1 MATHE
6 YRLSQAHTRK
16 QIQVKIVVTGGC
28 GYIGSHISRYLKQ
41 QDKNYK
47 VYVIDKE
54 RRDHTLKDID
64 GFLHTDYVSR
74 QSLLWLD
81 ELQPDVIVH
90 CAGDISVRESVE
102 DPAKYYD
109 NNVAKTITFLN
120 HVKDY
125 KKKPLVLFSSSASVY
140 GNPDHVPLVETDRI
154 KPISPYGHTKDII
167 EQVLQNYNQ
176 AYGLPGV
183 CFRYFNA
190 AGAEPNTFDL
200 GQAPG
205 AGHIIARLL
214 ESKIRDEFFILNGVD
229 FATPDRTC
237 IRDYIHVW
245 DLADAHYRA
254 IQWNVNQQF
263 GVFNLGTN
271 SGISNQ
277 EIVDYI
283 TLKYGPLKLKVG
295 DRRPGDPD
303 RLIADASLA
312 QNILKWRPNYS
323 TINQIVDSAYKWYT
337 RDV

>member
-1 MATHE
+1 M
-6 YRLSQAHTRK
+6 
-16 QIQVKIVVTGGC
+16 KIIVTGGC
-28 GYIGSHISRYLKQ
+28 GYIGSHIARYLKRH
-41 QDKNYK
+41 NENSK
-47 VYVIDKE
+47 VYIIDKE
-54 RRDHTLKDID
+54 RRDHTLKNID
-64 GFLHTDYVSR
+64 GFLHTDYISR

-81 ELQPDVIVH
+81 EIQPDVIIH

-120 HVKDY
+120 HVKNY

-167 EQVLQNYNQ
+167 EQVLLNYNQ
-176 AYGLPGV
+176 AYGLPAV

-190 AGAEPNTFDL
+190 AGAEPYNFDL

-214 ESKIRDEFFILNGVD
+214 ESKINNDFFTLNGID
-229 FATPDRTC
+229 FNTPDRTC

-245 DLADAHYRA
+245 DLADAHHRA
-254 IQWNVNQQF
+254 IQWNRNKQF
-263 GVFNLGTN
+263 AIFNLGTN

-283 TLKYGPLKLKVG
+283 TLTYGQLKLKVG
-295 DRRPGDPD
+295 ERRPGDPD
-303 RLIADASLA
+303 RLIADATLA
-312 QNILKWRPNYS
+312 QSILKWRPNYS
-323 TINQIVDSAYKWYT
+323 TINQIIDSAYKWYT
-337 RDV
+337 RGI

>member
-1 MATHE
+1 M
-6 YRLSQAHTRK
+6 
-16 QIQVKIVVTGGC
+16 KIVVTGGC

-41 QDKNYK
+41 QDKNYT
-47 VYVIDKE
+47 VYVIDRE
-54 RRDHTLKDID
+54 RRDHTLKHID

-120 HVKDY
+120 HVKNY

-214 ESKIRDEFFILNGVD
+214 ESKIRDEFFTLNGVD

-283 TLKYGPLKLKVG
+283 TLKYGPLKLQVG
-295 DRRPGDPD
+295 PRRPGDPD

-312 QNILKWRPNYS
+312 QNVLKWRPNYS

-337 RDV
+337 REL

>member
-1 MATHE
+1 M
-6 YRLSQAHTRK
+6 
-16 QIQVKIVVTGGC
+16 KIVVTGGC

-41 QDKNYK
+41 QDKNYT
-47 VYVIDKE
+47 VYVIDRE

-81 ELQPDVIVH
+81 ELQPDVVVH

-120 HVKDY
+120 HVKNY

-176 AYGLPGV
+176 AYGLPSV

-214 ESKIRDEFFILNGVD
+214 ESKIRDEFFTLNGVD

-283 TLKYGPLKLKVG
+283 TLKYGPLKLQVG
-295 DRRPGDPD
+295 PRRPGDPD

-312 QNILKWRPNYS
+312 QNVLKWRPNYS

-337 RDV
+337 REL

>member
-1 MATHE
+1 M
-6 YRLSQAHTRK
+6 
-16 QIQVKIVVTGGC
+16 KIVITGGC
-28 GYIGSHISRYLKQ
+28 GYIGSHIARYLKQ
-41 QDKNYK
+41 HNEDSS
-47 VYVIDKE
+47 VYVIDCE
-54 RRDHTLKDID
+54 RRDHTLKNID

-81 ELQPDVIVH
+81 EIQPDVIVH

-125 KKKPLVLFSSSASVY
+125 KKKPIILFSSSASVY

-167 EQVLQNYNQ
+167 EQVLFNYNQ

-190 AGAEPNTFDL
+190 AGAEPYHHDL

-214 ESKIRDEFFILNGVD
+214 ESKIRDEFFTLNGID
-229 FATPDRTC
+229 FDTPDRTC

-245 DLADAHYRA
+245 DLADAHNRA
-254 IQWNVNQQF
+254 IHWNKDSRYA
-263 GVFNLGTN
+263 VFNLGT
-271 SGISNQ
+271 SQGISNQ

-283 TLKYGPLKLKVG
+283 TLNYGSLKITTG
-295 DRRPGDPD
+295 PRRPGDPD
-303 RLIADASLA
+303 RLIADATLA
-312 QNILKWRPNYS
+312 NKILGWSPNYS

-337 RDV
+337 RGI

>member
-1 MATHE
+1 M
-6 YRLSQAHTRK
+6 
-16 QIQVKIVVTGGC
+16 KIVVTGGC

-41 QDKNYK
+41 QDKNYT

-81 ELQPDVIVH
+81 ELQPDVVVH

-120 HVKDY
+120 HVKNY

-154 KPISPYGHTKDII
+154 KPISTYGHTKDII

-214 ESKIRDEFFILNGVD
+214 ESKIRDEFFTLNGVD

-254 IQWNVNQQF
+254 IQWNVDQQF

-303 RLIADASLA
+303 QLIADASLA
-312 QNILKWRPNYS
+312 QNVLKWKPNYS

>member
-1 MATHE
+1 M
-6 YRLSQAHTRK
+6 
-16 QIQVKIVVTGGC
+16 KIVVTGGC

-41 QDKNYK
+41 QDKNYT
-47 VYVIDKE
+47 VYVIDRE
-54 RRDHTLKDID
+54 RRDHTLKHID

-120 HVKDY
+120 HVKNY

-214 ESKIRDEFFILNGVD
+214 ESKIRDEFFTLNGVD

-283 TLKYGPLKLKVG
+283 TLKYGPLKLQVG
-295 DRRPGDPD
+295 PRRPGDPD

-312 QNILKWRPNYS
+312 QNVLKWRPNYS

-337 RDV
+337 RGL

>member
-1 MATHE
+1 M
-6 YRLSQAHTRK
+6 
-16 QIQVKIVVTGGC
+16 KIVITGGC
-28 GYIGSHISRYLKQ
+28 GYIGSHIARYLKQ
-41 QDKNYK
+41 HNENAT
-47 VYVIDKE
+47 VYIIDQE
-54 RRDHTLKDID
+54 RRDHTLKNID
-64 GFLHTDYVSR
+64 GFLHSDYVSR

-81 ELQPDVIVH
+81 EIQPDVIVH

-120 HVKDY
+120 HVKNY

-140 GNPDHVPLVETDRI
+140 GNPDHVPLVETDRL

-167 EQVLQNYNQ
+167 EQVLLNYNQ
-176 AYGLPGV
+176 AYGLPAV

-190 AGAEPNTFDL
+190 AGAEPYNFDL

-214 ESKIRDEFFILNGVD
+214 ESKIRDEFFTLNGAD
-229 FATPDRTC
+229 FNTPDRTC

-245 DLADAHYRA
+245 DLADAHHRA
-254 IQWNVNQQF
+254 IEWNKNKQF
-263 GVFNLGTN
+263 AVFNLGTN

-283 TLKYGPLKLKVG
+283 TLHYGQLKLRVG
-295 DRRPGDPD
+295 ERRPGDPD
-303 RLIADASLA
+303 RLIADAALA
-312 QNILKWRPNYS
+312 QSVLHWRPNYS

-337 RDV
+337 RGV

>member
-1 MATHE
+1 M
-6 YRLSQAHTRK
+6 
-16 QIQVKIVVTGGC
+16 KIVVTGGC

-41 QDKNYK
+41 QDKNYT
-47 VYVIDKE
+47 VYVIDRE
-54 RRDHTLKDID
+54 RRDHTLKHID

-120 HVKDY
+120 HVKNY

-214 ESKIRDEFFILNGVD
+214 ESKIRDEFFTLNGVD

-237 IRDYIHVW
+237 VRDYIHVW

-283 TLKYGPLKLKVG
+283 TLKYGPLKLQVG
-295 DRRPGDPD
+295 PRRPGDPD
-303 RLIADASLA
+303 RLIADAGLA
-312 QNILKWRPNYS
+312 QNVLKWKPNYS

-337 RDV
+337 RDL

>member
-1 MATHE
+1 M
-6 YRLSQAHTRK
+6 
-16 QIQVKIVVTGGC
+16 KIVVTGGC

-41 QDKNYK
+41 QDKNYT

-64 GFLHTDYVSR
+64 GFLHADYVSR

-81 ELQPDVIVH
+81 ELQPDVVVH

-120 HVKDY
+120 HVKNY

-140 GNPDHVPLVETDRI
+140 GNPDHVPLVEIDRI
-154 KPISPYGHTKDII
+154 NPISPYGHTKDII
-167 EQVLQNYNQ
+167 EQVLFNYNQ
-176 AYGLPGV
+176 AYGLPAV

-214 ESKIRDEFFILNGVD
+214 ESKIRDEFFTLNGVD

-254 IQWNVNQQF
+254 IQWNVDQQF

-303 RLIADASLA
+303 QLIADASLA
-312 QNILKWRPNYS
+312 QSVLKWQPNYS

>member
-1 MATHE
+1 M
-6 YRLSQAHTRK
+6 
-16 QIQVKIVVTGGC
+16 KIIVTGGC
-28 GYIGSHISRYLKQ
+28 GYIGSHIARYLKRH
-41 QDKNYK
+41 NENSK
-47 VYVIDKE
+47 VYIIDQE
-54 RRDHTLKDID
+54 RRDHTLKNID
-64 GFLHTDYVSR
+64 GFLHTDYISR

-81 ELQPDVIVH
+81 EIQPDVIIH

-120 HVKDY
+120 HVKNY

-167 EQVLQNYNQ
+167 EQVLLNYNQ
-176 AYGLPGV
+176 AYGLPAV

-190 AGAEPNTFDL
+190 AGAEPYNFDL

-214 ESKIRDEFFILNGVD
+214 ESKINNDFFTLNGID
-229 FATPDRTC
+229 FNTPDRTC

-245 DLADAHYRA
+245 DLADAHHRA
-254 IQWNVNQQF
+254 IQWNRNKQF
-263 GVFNLGTN
+263 AIFNLGTN

-283 TLKYGPLKLKVG
+283 TLTYGQLKLKVG
-295 DRRPGDPD
+295 ERRPGDPD
-303 RLIADASLA
+303 RLIADATLA
-312 QNILKWRPNYS
+312 QSILKWRPNYS
-323 TINQIVDSAYKWYT
+323 TINQIIDSAYKWYT
-337 RDV
+337 RGI

>member
-1 MATHE
+1 M
-6 YRLSQAHTRK
+6 
-16 QIQVKIVVTGGC
+16 KIVVTGGC

-41 QDKNYK
+41 QDKNYT

-64 GFLHTDYVSR
+64 GFLQTDYVSR

-81 ELQPDVIVH
+81 ELQPDVVVH

-120 HVKDY
+120 HVKNY

-214 ESKIRDEFFILNGVD
+214 ESKIRDEFFTLNGVD

-283 TLKYGPLKLKVG
+283 TLKYGPLKLQVG
-295 DRRPGDPD
+295 PRRPGDPD

-312 QNILKWRPNYS
+312 QNVLKWRPNYS

-337 RDV
+337 REL

>member
-1 MATHE
+1 M
-6 YRLSQAHTRK
+6 
-16 QIQVKIVVTGGC
+16 KIVVTGGC
-28 GYIGSHISRYLKQ
+28 GYIGSHISRYLKIHN
-41 QDKNYK
+41 QDSS
-47 VYVIDKE
+47 VYVIDRA
-54 RRDHTLKDID
+54 RRDHTLKNID

-125 KKKPLVLFSSSASVY
+125 KKKPLILFSSSASVY
-140 GNPDHVPLVETDRI
+140 GNPDHVPLVETDRV

-167 EQVLQNYNQ
+167 EQVLFNYNQ
-176 AYGLPGV
+176 AYGLPSV

-190 AGAEPNTFDL
+190 AGAEPYTHDL
-200 GQAPG
+200 GQASG

-214 ESKIRDEFFILNGVD
+214 ESKIRDEFFTLNGVD
-229 FATPDRTC
+229 FNTPDRTC

-245 DLADAHYRA
+245 DLADAHNRA
-254 IQWNVNQQF
+254 IHWNQDNKF
-263 GVFNLGTN
+263 AIFNLGTN

-277 EIVDYI
+277 EIIDYI
-283 TLKYGPLKLKVG
+283 TLKYGPLKLQVG
-295 DRRPGDPD
+295 SRRPGDPD
-303 RLIADASLA
+303 KLIADAGFANRVLGW
-312 QNILKWRPNYS
+312 KPNYS

-337 RDV
+337 REL

>member
-1 MATHE
+1 M
-6 YRLSQAHTRK
+6 
-16 QIQVKIVVTGGC
+16 KIVVTGGC

-41 QDKNYK
+41 QDKNYT
-47 VYVIDKE
+47 VYVIDRE

-81 ELQPDVIVH
+81 ELQPDVVVH

-120 HVKDY
+120 HVKNY

-214 ESKIRDEFFILNGVD
+214 ESKIRDEFFTLNGVD

-283 TLKYGPLKLKVG
+283 TLKYGPLKLQVG
-295 DRRPGDPD
+295 PRRPGDPD

-312 QNILKWRPNYS
+312 QNVLKWRPNYS

-337 RDV
+337 REL

>member
-1 MATHE
+1 M
-6 YRLSQAHTRK
+6 
-16 QIQVKIVVTGGC
+16 KIVITGGC
-28 GYIGSHISRYLKQ
+28 GYIGSHIARYLKQ
-41 QDKNYK
+41 HVENASI
-47 VYVIDKE
+47 YVIDRE
-54 RRDHTLKDID
+54 RRDHTLKNVN

-90 CAGDISVRESVE
+90 CAGDISVGESVT

-140 GNPDHVPLVETDRI
+140 GNPDHVPLVETDRV
-154 KPISPYGHTKDII
+154 KPITPYGHSKDII
-167 EQVLQNYNQ
+167 EVVLQNYNQ
-176 AYGLPGV
+176 AYGLPSV

-190 AGAEPNTFDL
+190 AGAEPHNYDL

-214 ESKIRDEFFILNGVD
+214 ESKIQGKSFTLNGID
-229 FATPDRTC
+229 YATPDRTC

-254 IQWNVNQQF
+254 IQWNTDDRWA
-263 GVFNLGTN
+263 VFNLGTN

-277 EIVDYI
+277 QIVDYI
-283 TLKYGPLKLKVG
+283 IANYGTLQINVGP
-295 DRRPGDPD
+295 RRPGDPD
-303 RLIADASLA
+303 RLIADSSLA
-312 QNILKWRPNYS
+312 NRVLGWQPNYS
-323 TINQIVDSAYKWYT
+323 TINQIIDSAYKWYT
-337 RDV
+337 SGI

>member
-1 MATHE
+1 M
-6 YRLSQAHTRK
+6 K
-16 QIQVKIVVTGGC
+16 VVITGGC

-41 QDKNYK
+41 HNENCS
-47 VYVIDKE
+47 VYIIDRE
-54 RRDHTLKDID
+54 RREHTLKNVD
-64 GFLHTDYVSR
+64 GFLHSDYVSK

-120 HVKDY
+120 HVTNY
-125 KKKPLVLFSSSASVY
+125 KKKPLILFSSSASVY

-176 AYGLPGV
+176 AYGLPSV

-190 AGAEPNTFDL
+190 AGAEPHNYDL

-214 ESKIRDEFFILNGVD
+214 ESKIRDEFFTLNGVD
-229 FATPDRTC
+229 FDTPDRTC

-245 DLADAHYRA
+245 DLADAHHCA

-263 GVFNLGTN
+263 AVFNLGTN

-283 TLKYGPLKLKVG
+283 TLKYGPLKLHVG
-295 DRRPGDPD
+295 PRRLGDPD
-303 RLIADASLA
+303 QLIADATLA
-312 QNILKWRPNYS
+312 QNVLHWRPNYS

-337 RDV
+337 RGV

>member
-1 MATHE
+1 M
-6 YRLSQAHTRK
+6 
-16 QIQVKIVVTGGC
+16 KIIVTGGC

-41 QDKNYK
+41 NIENSK
-47 VYVIDKE
+47 VYVIDRE
-54 RRDHTLKDID
+54 RRDHTLKNVD

-81 ELQPDVIVH
+81 EIQPDVIVH

-167 EQVLQNYNQ
+167 EQVLLNYNQ
-176 AYGLPGV
+176 AYELPSV

-190 AGAEPNTFDL
+190 AGAEPLTFDL

-214 ESKIRDEFFILNGVD
+214 ESRIRDQFFTLNGIN
-229 FATPDRTC
+229 FNTPDRTC

-254 IQWNVNQQF
+254 IQWNTNKQF
-263 GVFNLGTN
+263 AVFNLGTN

-277 EIVDYI
+277 QIVDYI
-283 TLKYGPLKLKVG
+283 NLKYGPLKLIVG
-295 DRRPGDPD
+295 ERRPGDPD
-303 RLIADASLA
+303 QLIADATLA
-312 QNILKWRPNYS
+312 QSVLKWKPNYS
-323 TINQIVDSAYKWYT
+323 TIDQIIDSAYKWYT
-337 RDV
+337 SGI

>member
-1 MATHE
+1 M
-6 YRLSQAHTRK
+6 
-16 QIQVKIVVTGGC
+16 KIVVTGGC

-41 QDKNYK
+41 QDKNYT

-54 RRDHTLKDID
+54 RRDYTLKDID

-102 DPAKYYD
+102 NPAKYYD

-120 HVKDY
+120 HVKNY

-214 ESKIRDEFFILNGVD
+214 ESKIRDEFFTLNGVD

-283 TLKYGPLKLKVG
+283 TLKYGPLKLQVG
-295 DRRPGDPD
+295 PRRPGDPD

-312 QNILKWRPNYS
+312 QNVLKWRPNYS

>member
-1 MATHE
+1 M
-6 YRLSQAHTRK
+6 R
-16 QIQVKIVVTGGC
+16 VVVTGGC

-41 QDKNYK
+41 YLNNSEI
-47 VYVIDKE
+47 YVIDRE
-54 RRDHTLKDID
+54 RRDHTLKNIN
-64 GFLHTDYVSR
+64 GFLHSDYVSK

-81 ELQPDVIVH
+81 EIQPDVIVH

-167 EQVLQNYNQ
+167 EQVLLNYNQ
-176 AYGLPGV
+176 AYELPAV

-190 AGAEPNTFDL
+190 AGAEPNNYDL

-214 ESKIRDEFFILNGVD
+214 ESKLNNEFFTLNGVD
-229 FATPDRTC
+229 FDTPDRTC

-254 IQWNVNQQF
+254 IQWNTNKQF
-263 GVFNLGTN
+263 AVFNLGTN

-277 EIVDYI
+277 QIVDYI
-283 TLKYGPLKLKVG
+283 NLKYGPLKLIVG
-295 DRRPGDPD
+295 ERRPGDPGQ
-303 RLIADASLA
+303 LIANATLA
-312 QNILKWRPNYS
+312 QSVLKWKPNYS
-323 TINQIVDSAYKWYT
+323 TIDQIVDSAYKWYT
-337 RDV
+337 SGI